1 MSVYEVV
8 ARNYSAAHE
17 NRIHSDEVAREM
29 GFKGALVPGVA
40 VFGHLTYPMAQR
52 FGEDWLGQ
60 AQCSVKF
67 LKPAYHDDKL
77 SITTVE
83 DNGRFHI
90 RCQNADGELL
100 ATLDASGPEAQS
112 APEDQSVFAGP
123 HKHSDRPDMT
133 WDTVVVNEPF
143 PQWHLQ
149 MTEDGN
155 RTYTEQ
161 IADPFE
167 GEYFYYSGAGDDLD
181 NTMTKAFT
189 LAPGSSLTAM
199 VNVQIEVDWDY
210 AYLVVSTD
218 GGANWANVD
227 QSVHEYRSQRPD
239 YPILLRWHSGVRYAY
254 LFGRRLGQS
263 ANVHVQRLFRYVIH
277 RAPVLRSTG

>member
-100 ATLDASGPEAQS
+100 ATLDASGPEAQP

-161 IADPFE
+161 IADPLSIYRFVVHPHWLLATANRALTR
-167 GEYFYYSGAGDDLD
+167 EYVMPAWIHV
-181 NTMTKAFT
+181 
-189 LAPGSSLTAM
+189 GSD
-199 VNVQIEVDWDY
+199 IR
-210 AYLVVSTD
+210 
-218 GGANWANVD
+218 
-227 QSVHEYRSQRPD
+227 YRS
-239 YPILLRWHSGVRYAY
+239 LVRVGDTLTVDAVPLEKWERKGHQFIRLY
-254 LFGRRLGQS
+254 LAFHREDVLTTEIFHT
-263 ANVHVQRLFRYVIH
+263 AIFRV
-277 RAPVLRSTG
+277 AT